1 MYNTFQASECSG
13 EKFRSVLRRE
23 AAIVADAERFMN
35 VIPTTLTNLEIDPV
49 GDKLLQH
56 CHFKNDL
63 NAVKSTGDGDCL
75 FNAVSTLLVGDESLS
90 IELRYKTCLEMFLNR
105 EKIQEHKDRAS
116 FHLLSPSYDN
126 ALKSC
131 ARPGQYSS
139 VWTILGICNVIQLP
153 MDILYP
159 AVNGTKDLAFRKY
172 NMSIR
177 PNNPISNDPIR
188 IMWSSTFE
196 PRPKKCWTP
205 NHLVPVVSH
214 SCTHTNSVPDINFS
228 FMFHQKKKS
237 TPVPS
242 KRQEKI
248 MDHQPLSPCTS
259 PSSASSTPTS
269 SPFVPSVTFKKRPRV
284 VSLTPSPE
292 CKKRQ
297 CVLDETPPPEP
308 KKRQKRKI
316 HLTPSPKCKKL
327 RGFDETP
334 SPDPK
339 KRHSIS
345 PISSPNSTFNSTLSL
360 SNRFSVFEDD
370 KDCVDEDCADED
382 DDVKDTPVLN
392 PLPNNQFL
400 NIDAAYQ
407 LIKASTPSNI
417 EDKIPTGPKENIYI
431 LVKTT
436 TNSKQEFPDDCGVW
450 GRAGT
455 TVNSTFIEKDGKLK
469 TVVVRDS
476 QICVER
482 KVQNVRRTDPAILR
496 EAAHI
501 TKQHHQMPM
510 TTCQQMM
517 QNDSINAPRAKQ
529 IRDKVYR
536 ETKKTDSENFPLH
549 KIADEVLCVI
559 NMCQNGENNV
569 REIFLTP
576 NKPPSVIVYSDEQ
589 LEDMKSNC
597 IGPNGSVIGIDRTFN
612 LGPCFVT
619 TTTYKNVKILKRE
632 TLQNPIFLGP
642 IFLHWDG
649 ETDSYFKFLCHLNS
663 KLGFPSGLKVGS
675 DEEKA
680 IKNAIN

>member
-75 FNAVSTLLVGDESLS
+75 FNAVSTLLVGDESMS

-105 EKIQEHKDRAS
+105 EKSQEHKDRAS

-269 SPFVPSVTFKKRPRV
+269 SPFVPSVTFKKDRV
-284 VSLTPSPE
+284 
-292 CKKRQ
+292 
-297 CVLDETPPPEP
+297 
-308 KKRQKRKI
+308 
-316 HLTPSPKCKKL
+316 
-327 RGFDETP
+327 
-334 SPDPK
+334 
-339 KRHSIS
+339 
-345 PISSPNSTFNSTLSL
+345 LS
-360 SNRFSVFEDD
+360 
-370 KDCVDEDCADED
+370 A
-382 DDVKDTPVLN
+382 
-392 PLPNNQFL
+392 
-400 NIDAAYQ
+400 
-407 LIKASTPSNI
+407 
-417 EDKIPTGPKENIYI
+417 
-431 LVKTT
+431 
-436 TNSKQEFPDDCGVW
+436 
-450 GRAGT
+450 
-455 TVNSTFIEKDGKLK
+455 
-469 TVVVRDS
+469 
-476 QICVER
+476 
-482 KVQNVRRTDPAILR
+482 
-496 EAAHI
+496 
-501 TKQHHQMPM
+501 
-510 TTCQQMM
+510 
-517 QNDSINAPRAKQ
+517 
-529 IRDKVYR
+529 
-536 ETKKTDSENFPLH
+536 
-549 KIADEVLCVI
+549 
-559 NMCQNGENNV
+559 
-569 REIFLTP
+569 
-576 NKPPSVIVYSDEQ
+576 
-589 LEDMKSNC
+589 
-597 IGPNGSVIGIDRTFN
+597 
-612 LGPCFVT
+612 
-619 TTTYKNVKILKRE
+619 
-632 TLQNPIFLGP
+632 
-642 IFLHWDG
+642 
-649 ETDSYFKFLCHLNS
+649 
-663 KLGFPSGLKVGS
+663 
-675 DEEKA
+675 
-680 IKNAIN
+680 

>member
-1 MYNTFQASECSG
+1 M
-13 EKFRSVLRRE
+13 
-23 AAIVADAERFMN
+23 
-35 VIPTTLTNLEIDPV
+35 
-49 GDKLLQH
+49 
-56 CHFKNDL
+56 
-63 NAVKSTGDGDCL
+63 
-75 FNAVSTLLVGDESLS
+75 
-90 IELRYKTCLEMFLNR
+90 
-105 EKIQEHKDRAS
+105 
-116 FHLLSPSYDN
+116 
-126 ALKSC
+126 
-131 ARPGQYSS
+131 
-139 VWTILGICNVIQLP
+139 
-153 MDILYP
+153 
-159 AVNGTKDLAFRKY
+159 
-172 NMSIR
+172 
-177 PNNPISNDPIR
+177 
-188 IMWSSTFE
+188 
-196 PRPKKCWTP
+196 
-205 NHLVPVVSH
+205 
-214 SCTHTNSVPDINFS
+214 
-228 FMFHQKKKS
+228 
-237 TPVPS
+237 
-242 KRQEKI
+242 
-248 MDHQPLSPCTS
+248 
-259 PSSASSTPTS
+259 
-269 SPFVPSVTFKKRPRV
+269 
-284 VSLTPSPE
+284 
-292 CKKRQ
+292 
-297 CVLDETPPPEP
+297 
-308 KKRQKRKI
+308 
-316 HLTPSPKCKKL
+316 
-327 RGFDETP
+327 

-482 KVQNVRRTDPAILR
+482 KVQNVRQYVPIVPQPADDSVVKCHRYYSKLKSSDQFKRRVTIFTKLPSSNKDKQDIAVVEYQGSWESPKLPHGNCTKASVPYRRTDPAILR

-549 KIADEVLCVI
+549 NIADEVLCVI

-642 IFLHWDG
+642 VFLHWDG

-680 IKNAIN
+680 IKNAINQSFHKPCHLLCTKHLKDNVRRYLKDKDGCRAKERETIVKSIFGHDGLLNSDDSFSFESKFADMDSVLAKFPNFQNHFQNRLKPLLHDHVFLPLQNGTVNELWTNNNSESLNNRIKQSTNWKPQKLPDLIHKLNEISSFQLNDLRRAIHGNGNYILDDTVKRHHVSPDVWVKMSKTEKQKRTWKLLTQKPVDPDRRNHIISTKCSFKVPPTAKIAQKPHQRRRPRAERTRR